1 MKNLAI
7 LHEGNAKP
15 THDNHLITQLIQHL
29 NLDIQSIEF
38 YPMGRKSNFFKC
50 DYPAYRLLKQ
60 KFNDKKLKRLLFV
73 IDADYVENDIKYGG
87 YENTKHKLNQII
99 KELGFEK
106 ISDIFIMCDPI
117 LKTGYLESFILSTIP
132 NEQRKCI
139 EDFLNCSEFKS
150 KENHKAI
157 LNQIYKIAYPQ
168 SPYDFKHSHFDELKE
183 KLKTLFI
190 NSEEQIC

>member
-1 MKNLAI
+1 MKNLVI

-15 THDNHLITQLIQHL
+15 THDNHLIIQLIQHL
-29 NLDIQSIEF
+29 NLDIQSIDF
-38 YPMGRKSNFFKC
+38 YPMGRKSNFFKLGS
-50 DYPAYRLLKQ
+50 DPYLLLKSGVENKQIQ
-60 KFNDKKLKRLLFV
+60 KILFI

-87 YENTKHKLNQII
+87 YENTENKLNQII

-132 NEQRKCI
+132 EAQRKCI

-183 KLKTLFI
+183 KLRLLFE
-190 NSEEQIC
+190 NKGGH